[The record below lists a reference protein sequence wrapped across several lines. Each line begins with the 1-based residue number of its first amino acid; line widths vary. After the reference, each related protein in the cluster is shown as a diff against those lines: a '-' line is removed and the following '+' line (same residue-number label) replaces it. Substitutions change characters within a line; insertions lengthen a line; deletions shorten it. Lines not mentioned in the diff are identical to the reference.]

1 MEWSLSCSLLH
12 ILHDSSSQS
21 KQSFSLDHHHHC
33 HPLDLLLCS
42 ELLNSHQSSDISCNE
57 QLYFIVWPDI
67 VIFLFILISLYFE
80 VYILQAYFIVEY
92 NHFSSFSYDAPVFVG
107 QCASRVT
114 FASFRTILLW
124 PWCFIVIY
132 LKSGLFTQI

>member
-1 MEWSLSCSLLH
+1 MEWSPSCCLLH

-21 KQSFSLDHHHHC
+21 KQSFSLDLHHHHHC

-67 VIFLFILISLYFE
+67 VIFLFIYSFHFILRIIFYKKAYLI
-80 VYILQAYFIVEY
+80 VNIAIVEY

-114 FASFRTILLW
+114 FAGFRTILYDHGAL
-124 PWCFIVIY
+124 
-132 LKSGLFTQI
+132 